1 MSKWESMSKEL
12 LSIAR
17 GATMRLPGNVLG
29 KSKMLKLI
37 GSLWIILL
45 VRKDKPIKQ
54 KEILGR
60 LWSKGMLKLLVKY
73 LDKPVIGRIV
83 WKRLG
88 IAILNF

>member
-1 MSKWESMSKEL
+1 MSKWESMRKEL

-17 GATMRLPGNVLG
+17 GATMRLLGNVLG
-29 KSKMLKLI
+29 RSKMLKLI

-45 VRKDKPIKQ
+45 VRKDKPIKL

>member
-1 MSKWESMSKEL
+1 MSKWESMRKEL

-17 GATMRLPGNVLG
+17 GATMRLLGNVLG
-29 KSKMLKLI
+29 RSKMLRLI
-37 GSLWIILL
+37 GSLLIILL
-45 VRKDKPIKQ
+45 VRKDKLIKQ

-60 LWSKGMLKLLVKY
+60 LWSKGMLKLHVKY
-73 LDKPVIGRIV
+73 LDKLVIGRIV